1 MSSPNP
7 KKERDSSLL
16 TLQQELTK
24 QLDYNELM
32 NCMRC
37 GFCQPS
43 CPTYQETGIEAASPR
58 GRIAL
63 MKAVADG
70 VMEPDESFRQQINL
84 CLGCRAC
91 EPVCPSDV
99 KYGQLLEQTKS
110 VLFEQPFHSAKTKK
124 MSGQTET
131 APGPGY
137 SSKSDRPP
145 NMKRLHKLVKP
156 AFKSHHRMLS
166 LSALLEKYQRSGLQ
180 RYAAKKKLL
189 RFLPEHFQTLER
201 ILPQADSQGV
211 VKRVKASLLPAKGER
226 IGTVGMFRGCIMD
239 VLFTETNVNTVN
251 LLRESGYDVVIP
263 EAQGCCGALFS
274 HSGDLKTARQFAR
287 RNIQAFA
294 EAKVDYIASN
304 AGGCGAML
312 IEYDHLLK
320 DDALWKPQAEHFS
333 QQIKDISELLLRSE
347 RWNSLK
353 SVGAGPDDQEFISQE
368 RPDHTPQDTV
378 TYQDSCHL
386 RNVMKAGRGPRQ
398 LLHLLPDLNYVE
410 LEGAEG
416 CCGSAGIYN
425 LMQSKMANDILDHK
439 MDKVNETGASI
450 ILTSNPGCLLQ
461 MKIGVERE
469 QAQDRLRV
477 MHVVDYFAEKV
488 EKVMK

>member
-7 KKERDSSLL
+7 KVVRDPALS

-110 VLFEQPFHSAKTKK
+110 VLFEQQLRSAKKK
-124 MSGQTET
+124 NELTE
-131 APGPGY
+131 AAAESRY
-137 SSKSDRPP
+137 KSESNRPP

-156 AFKSHHRMLS
+156 AFKSHNRMLS
-166 LSALLEKYQRSGLQ
+166 LSILLEKYQRSGLQ
-180 RYAAKKKLL
+180 RYAAKRKLL
-189 RFLPEHFQTLER
+189 RFLPDHFQTLER

-211 VKRVKASLLPAKGER
+211 AKRLNASFLPAKGER

-274 HSGDLKTARQFAR
+274 HSGDLETAREFAKK
-287 RNIQAFA
+287 NIQAFA

-320 DDALWKPQAEHFS
+320 EDAEWWAQAEHFS
-333 QQIKDISELLLRSE
+333 EQIKDISELLLRSE
-347 RWNSLK
+347 RWKSLK
-353 SVGAGPDDQEFISQE
+353 SIDEGLSDQEHTSQE
-368 RPDHTPQDTV
+368 RANHAPQDRV

-425 LMQSKMANDILDHK
+425 LVQPKMANDILDHK
-439 MDKVNETGASI
+439 MGKVNETGASI

-469 QAQDRLRV
+469 QAQDRLKV

-488 EKVMK
+488 MR

>member
-1 MSSPNP
+1 MSHSNA
-7 KKERDSSLL
+7 KVERDPALL
-16 TLQQELTK
+16 TLQQELAK

-70 VMEPDESFRQQINL
+70 VIQPDESFRQQMNL

-99 KYGQLLEQTKS
+99 KYGHLLEQTRS
-110 VLFEQPFHSAKTKK
+110 VLFEQPPRPVKK
-124 MSGQTET
+124 NAQVEPAYG
-131 APGPGY
+131 
-137 SSKSDRPP
+137 SKPEPNRPP

-156 AFKSHHRMLS
+156 AFKSHNRMLS
-166 LSALLEKYQRSGLQ
+166 LSVLLEKYQRSGLQ
-180 RYAAKKKLL
+180 GFAARKKLL
-189 RFLPEHFQTLER
+189 RFLPVHMQTLER
-201 ILPQADSQGV
+201 ILPQADRQGV
-211 VKRVKASLLPAKGER
+211 VRRLNANFLPAKGER

-239 VLFTETNVNTVN
+239 VLFTETNLNTVN

-274 HSGDLKTARQFAR
+274 HSGDLKTAKEFAR
-287 RNIQAFA
+287 KNIQAFA
-294 EAKVDYIASN
+294 DAKVDYIASN

-320 DDALWKPQAEHFS
+320 EEEEWAAAAKRFS
-333 QQIKDISELLLRSE
+333 EQIKDISELLLRSE
-347 RWNSLK
+347 RWKSLE
-353 SVGAGPDDQEFISQE
+353 SADERDADQEQANYTNHTSQA
-368 RPDHTPQDTV
+368 TV

-425 LMQSKMANDILDHK
+425 LVQPKMANDILDRK

-469 QAQDRLRV
+469 QAQDHLKV
-477 MHVVDYFAEKV
+477 MHIVDYFAEKV
-488 EKVMK
+488 LK

>member
-1 MSSPNP
+1 MSAPNP
-7 KKERDSSLL
+7 KMERNPSLF
-16 TLQQELTK
+16 TLQQELAK

-63 MKAVADG
+63 MKAVTDG
-70 VMEPDESFRQQINL
+70 VMQPDESFRQQINL

-110 VLFEQPFHSAKTKK
+110 VLFEQPLRSAKKK
-124 MSGQTET
+124 SERTE
-131 APGPGY
+131 AA
-137 SSKSDRPP
+137 SDSKPEP
-145 NMKRLHKLVKP
+145 NQPMNMKRLHKLVKP
-156 AFKSHHRMLS
+156 AFKSHSRMLS
-166 LSALLEKYQRSGLQ
+166 LSVMLEKYQRSGLK

-189 RFLPEHFQTLER
+189 RFLPDHMQTLER

-211 VKRVKASLLPAKGER
+211 ARRVNANFLPAKGER
-226 IGTVGMFRGCIMD
+226 IGIVGMFRGCIMD

-274 HSGDLKTARQFAR
+274 HSGDLETAREFAKK
-287 RNIQAFA
+287 NIQAFA

-320 DDALWKPQAEHFS
+320 EDAEWSEQAEHFAK
-333 QQIKDISELLLRSE
+333 QIKDISELLLRSE
-347 RWNSLK
+347 RWKSLK
-353 SVGAGPDDQEFISQE
+353 TTDQEHGHSE
-368 RPDHTPQDTV
+368 SAEPMHRDTV

-386 RNVMKAGRGPRQ
+386 RNVMKAGQGPRQ

-425 LMQSKMANDILDHK
+425 LVQPKMANDILDRK
-439 MDKVNETGASI
+439 MGKVDETGASI

-469 QAQDRLRV
+469 QAQDRLKV
-477 MHVVDYFAEKV
+477 MHVVDYFAEKI
-488 EKVMK
+488 MR